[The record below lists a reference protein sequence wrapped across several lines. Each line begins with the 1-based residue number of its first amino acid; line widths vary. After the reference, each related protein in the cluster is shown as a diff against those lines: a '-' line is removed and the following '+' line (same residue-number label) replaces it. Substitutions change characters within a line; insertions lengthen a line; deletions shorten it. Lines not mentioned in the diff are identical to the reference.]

1 MRTVPRER
9 RTRRSGKADE
19 ALLFQLDHVRS
30 EAGLDAIVLA
40 TAEGLPVAHSGED
53 ELCEELAALA
63 PFMHVDADPGGIAA
77 RGKKR
82 ARATH
87 GSEYADKA
95 RRTRVRSMT
104 FTDVPLLLVSYRRDS
119 PVEND
124 GWLEHASKGIA
135 RILSA

>member
-1 MRTVPRER
+1 MRTVRKER
-9 RTRRSGKADE
+9 RTRRSGRADE
-19 ALLFQLDHVRS
+19 ALLFQPDHVRS

-40 TAEGLPVAHSGED
+40 TAEGLPVAQSGEA

-63 PFMHVDADPGGIAA
+63 PFMHVDAESSSVSSSERKAPVAVNDG
-77 RGKKR
+77 
-82 ARATH
+82 
-87 GSEYADKA
+87 EYADDA
-95 RRTRVRSMT
+95 RRTRVRTMT

-124 GWLEHASKGIA
+124 GWLEHAQRGIT

>member
-63 PFMHVDADPGGIAA
+63 PFMQVETDAVGST
-77 RGKKR
+77 RGKKTKR
-82 ARATH
+82 AAND
-87 GSEYADKA
+87 SEHADPT
-95 RRTRVRSMT
+95 RRTRVRTMT

-124 GWLEHASKGIA
+124 GWLEHASKGIT

>member
-19 ALLFQLDHVRS
+19 ALLFQLDHVRC

-63 PFMHVDADPGGIAA
+63 PFMHVDTDGD
-77 RGKKR
+77 GKKR
-82 ARATH
+82 GRKSKRAAND
-87 GSEYADKA
+87 SEYADKS
-95 RRTRVRSMT
+95 RRTRVRTMT

-124 GWLEHASKGIA
+124 GWLEHASRGIT

>member
-1 MRTVPRER
+1 MRTVPKER
-9 RTRRSGKADE
+9 RTRRSGRAEE

-63 PFMHVDADPGGIAA
+63 PFMHVEDESAGAHKHSIAA
-77 RGKKR
+77 ND
-82 ARATH
+82 
-87 GSEYADKA
+87 SEYTDKA
-95 RRTRVRSMT
+95 CRTRVRTMT

-124 GWLEHASKGIA
+124 GWLEHAQHGIT
-135 RILSA
+135 RILNSVA

>member
-9 RTRRSGKADE
+9 RTRRSGRAEE
-19 ALLFQLDHVRS
+19 ALLFQLDRVRT
-30 EAGLDAIVLA
+30 EAGLDALVLA

-53 ELCEELAALA
+53 ELCQELAALA
-63 PFMHVDADPGGIAA
+63 PFMHVEADAGAPGRERKKPLAA
-77 RGKKR
+77 NDG
-82 ARATH
+82 
-87 GSEYADKA
+87 EYADEA
-95 RRTRVRSMT
+95 RRTRVRTMT

-124 GWLEHASKGIA
+124 GWLEHAQKGIT